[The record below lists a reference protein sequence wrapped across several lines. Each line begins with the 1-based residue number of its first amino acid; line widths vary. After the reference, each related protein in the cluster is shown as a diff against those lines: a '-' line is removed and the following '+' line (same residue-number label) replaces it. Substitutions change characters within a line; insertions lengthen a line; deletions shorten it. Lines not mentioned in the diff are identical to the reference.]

1 MDSPRLGVATALF
14 LVVLL
19 VALSAS
25 TQEPSPAEQ
34 ILIER
39 CDRLPVV
46 TVRIDGAEMRFLLD
60 TAATSMLNVKSF
72 PKGRS
77 KEIRV
82 SSWSGETV
90 TSAREVT
97 LPELALGRYRL
108 IQIKLPAI
116 DLSPIGKA
124 CGGQIDGILG
134 VDLLEKMGAVID
146 MKRQVLLFGTGVY
159 GSGRDSLLQQF
170 RANQQACIAAFNR
183 GDAQFFEGCLD
194 PEVVLFTPWGEVRGG
209 QEMLLYLGQ
218 RYFNLE
224 PPAQIE
230 LRPRNFRVLGDA
242 VWYEYDYS
250 IKLPDAVIEARGMAI
265 CRKTGGRWRLLNMHN
280 SLRHTEKLP

>member
-14 LVVLL
+14 LAVLL

-146 MKRQVLLFGTGVY
+146 MKRQVLLFGTRVY

-265 CRKTGGRWRLLNMHN
+265 CRKTGERWRLLNMHN
-280 SLRHTEKLP
+280 SFRHTEKLP